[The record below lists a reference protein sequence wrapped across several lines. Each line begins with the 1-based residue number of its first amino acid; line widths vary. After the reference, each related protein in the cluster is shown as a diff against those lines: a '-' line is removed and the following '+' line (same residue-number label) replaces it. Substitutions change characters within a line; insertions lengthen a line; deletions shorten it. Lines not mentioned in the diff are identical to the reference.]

1 MIYKAETELKQ
12 FGDEYVSVEHLLLA
26 MLEVKSKA
34 QEILRANGVKRN
46 EVLKVLSAI
55 RGKSRVTDD
64 NPESKYAVL
73 EKYSRDLT
81 KMAREGKLDPV
92 IGRDDEIRRIIK
104 ILSRRTK
111 NNPVLIGEPG
121 TGKTAV
127 VGGIGAEDRDR
138 RSAGDAERPSGG
150 RARSGRTHCR
160 IEIPRGV

>member
-1 MIYKAETELKQ
+1 MPHQSGGQIAASNDFTQVLYKAESELKQ

-34 QEILRANGVKRN
+34 QEILRANGVKRS

-127 VGGIGAEDRDR
+127 VEGLAQKIAIGEV
-138 RSAGDAERPSGG
+138 P
-150 RARSGRTHCR
+150 
-160 IEIPRGV
+160 